1 MLAVQLI
8 RPGRVDLVQLDP
20 PAAPDMALVRPE
32 VMGIC
37 GTDTKVM
44 NGDVAVS
51 TPRLLG
57 HEMVG
62 RVVGG
67 PDGTPP
73 PGTRVLVDPAV
84 SCGRCEQCARGRTH
98 LCPAGGLMG
107 RDVDGV
113 FAELVAVDPGRLV
126 TVPEAVGPR
135 AAGLLQVLGTCVH
148 GLAGIEVP
156 AGEVAV
162 VIGLGVTGQLMARLL
177 ARAGA
182 TVVGITRSEGKR
194 AVAAAH
200 AHVVTDPGEAARVV
214 AEVAGRAGPALVVE
228 AVGTEATLAQ
238 AIELAGPGADV
249 LAFGIVTD
257 GSRGLPYQRLY
268 HQELTL
274 HGRRAAVPEDYR
286 SAVAMVADGS
296 LVVDDL
302 VTHVHPLGSFQRAR
316 EDLATPSA
324 LKVLLTPP

>member
-1 MLAVQLI
+1 
-8 RPGRVDLVQLDP
+8 
-20 PAAPDMALVRPE
+20 
-32 VMGIC
+32 
-37 GTDTKVM
+37 
-44 NGDVAVS
+44 
-51 TPRLLG
+51 
-57 HEMVG
+57 
-62 RVVGG
+62 
-67 PDGTPP
+67 
-73 PGTRVLVDPAV
+73 
-84 SCGRCEQCARGRTH
+84 
-98 LCPAGGLMG
+98 
-107 RDVDGV
+107 
-113 FAELVAVDPGRLV
+113 VAVDPGRLIP
-126 TVPEAVGPR
+126 VPETVSQR

-148 GLAGIEVP
+148 GLDGIEVP

-162 VIGLGVTGQLMARLL
+162 VIGLGVTGQLMIRLL

-200 AHVVTDPGEAARVV
+200 AHAVAGPLEAAGVV

-274 HGRRAAVPEDYR
+274 HGRRAALPQDYR
-286 SAVAMVADGS
+286 RAVSMVADGS

-302 VTHVHPLGSFQRAR
+302 VTHLHPLGSFHRAM
-316 EDLATPSA
+316 EDLASPSA
-324 LKVLLTPP
+324 LKVLLTLS